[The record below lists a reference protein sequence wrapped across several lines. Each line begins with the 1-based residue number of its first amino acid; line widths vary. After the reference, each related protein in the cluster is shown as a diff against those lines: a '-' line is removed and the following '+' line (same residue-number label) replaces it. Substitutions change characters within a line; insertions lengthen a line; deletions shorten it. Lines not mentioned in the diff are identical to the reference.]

1 MLKNEELEYSNEG
14 FDSKKLG
21 YDLKNDRFHYFVG
34 ESNVNQQSV
43 SGQYFKKMAVGL
55 LIDTTT
61 GDIID
66 CNVTMISPVGKNFVC
81 AQLCGRNILNDY
93 EAILVGLNR
102 YHSTTQKSIIV
113 AFKQVY
119 DIYKKW
125 VATNDE

>member
-55 LIDTTT
+55 LIDITT

-66 CNVTMISPVGKNFVC
+66 CNVTMISPVGKNFVST
-81 AQLCGRNILNDY
+81 QLCGRNILNDY

-125 VATNDE
+125 IATNDE

>member
-1 MLKNEELEYSNEG
+1 MLKDEELEYSNVG
-14 FDSKKLG
+14 FDSKKLD

-43 SGQYFKKMAVGL
+43 SGHYFKKMAVGL
-55 LIDTTT
+55 LIDITT

-81 AQLCGRNILNDY
+81 TQLCGRNILNDY
-93 EAILVGLNR
+93 ELILAGLNK

-125 VATNDE
+125 IATNEE